1 MGMNN
6 SHLKHNNMV
15 LEGFTAHKIFVKG
28 TVKMNVTGAND
39 WTRTEEIKF
48 YVVDID
54 SPYNAILG
62 TSVHAAF
69 DLIIS
74 MSDQLLK
81 FTTINGVGFIRSSL
95 KNLLGYMMR
104 SRKQHDKGPK
114 RIEIGLINA

>member
-15 LEGFTAHKIFVKG
+15 LEGFTAHKISVKG
-28 TVKMNVTGAND
+28 TVKMNVTLGADD

-62 TSVHAAF
+62 TSVHVAF

-74 MSDQLLK
+74 TSDQLL
-81 FTTINGVGFIRSSL
+81 NSP
-95 KNLLGYMMR
+95 
-104 SRKQHDKGPK
+104 Q
-114 RIEIGLINA
+114 